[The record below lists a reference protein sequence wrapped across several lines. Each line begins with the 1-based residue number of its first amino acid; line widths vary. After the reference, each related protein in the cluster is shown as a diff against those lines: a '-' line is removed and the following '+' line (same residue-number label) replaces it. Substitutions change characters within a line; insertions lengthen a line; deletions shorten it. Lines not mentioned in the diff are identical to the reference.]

1 MNTNANPTLPFI
13 DAARLRHSLP
23 YPALIDA
30 LRDAFR
36 DPATAPKRHAHE
48 LPGSASLLL
57 MPAWQPGREIGV
69 KLVTVMPDNRSR
81 ALPTV
86 HALYVLMN
94 TVTGAPLALMDG
106 ETLTL
111 RRTAAVSALA
121 SLYLSREDSRTLL
134 IVGSG
139 QLAPEM
145 AVAHCAARAI
155 DRVLVWGRDPVRV
168 ASALHRLRDA
178 GLPMHV
184 TLEAAAALGA
194 ACAQADIICCATTST
209 EPLVM
214 AQDVRPGT
222 HVDLVGGFRP
232 HMREADDALMASA
245 SLFVDTREGALAE
258 AGDLVQP
265 LAAGL
270 IGADAV
276 RADLS
281 ALVRGEHGGRR
292 DSSELTLFKSV
303 GTAVAD
309 LGAARL
315 ALRSAQG

>member
-1 MNTNANPTLPFI
+1 MNDDTTLPFI
-13 DAARLRHSLP
+13 DAARLSRLLP

-30 LRDAFR
+30 LRATFR
-36 DPATAPKRHAHE
+36 EPATAPKRHAHE
-48 LPGSASLLL
+48 LPGNASLLL

-69 KLVTVMPDNRSR
+69 KLVTVMPDNRQR

-86 HALYVLMN
+86 HALYVLMDA
-94 TVTGAPLALMDG
+94 TSGAPLALLDG

-121 SLYLSREDSRTLL
+121 SLYLSRADSRTLL
-134 IVGSG
+134 LVGNG

-145 AVAHCAARAI
+145 AVAHCAARSI
-155 DRVLVWGRDPVRV
+155 ERVLVWGRDPVRV
-168 ASALHRLRDA
+168 GSALQRLLEA
-178 GLPMHV
+178 GLPPAV
-184 TLEAAAALGA
+184 TLEAADALEA

-209 EPLVM
+209 DALVLARM
-214 AQDVRPGT
+214 VRPGT
-222 HVDLVGGFRP
+222 HIDLVGGFRP

-270 IGADAV
+270 IGPDAV

-281 ALVRGEHGGRR
+281 ELVRGQDDGRR
-292 DSSELTLFKSV
+292 DATEITLFKSV

-309 LGAARL
+309 LGAAQL
-315 ALRSAQG
+315 ALRSSQG

>member
-1 MNTNANPTLPFI
+1 MNSPATLPFI
-13 DAARLRHSLP
+13 DADRVRHSLP
-23 YPALIDA
+23 YAALIEA
-30 LRDAFR
+30 LREAFR
-36 DPATAPKRHAHE
+36 EPAFAPQRHAHA
-48 LPGSASLLL
+48 LPGESSLLL
-57 MPAWQPGREIGV
+57 MPAWQPDAEIGV
-69 KLVTVMPDNRSR
+69 KLVTVTPENRER

-86 HALYVLMN
+86 HALYVLLDARS
-94 TVTGAPLALMDG
+94 GAPLALMDG
-106 ETLTL
+106 EILTL

-121 SLYLSREDSRTLL
+121 SRHLSRAESRTLL
-134 IVGSG
+134 LVGSG

-155 DRVLVWGRDPVRV
+155 ERVLVWGRDASRV
-168 ASALHRLRDA
+168 DAAMQRIREA
-178 GLPMHV
+178 GLPTQV
-184 TLEAAAALGA
+184 ALEAAGALEA

-209 EPLVM
+209 VPLVM
-214 AQDVRPGT
+214 AQAVRPGT

-245 SLFVDTREGALAE
+245 TLFVDTRAGALAE

-265 LAAGL
+265 VAAGL
-270 IGADAV
+270 IGEDAV

-281 ALVRGEHGGRR
+281 ALVRGEHPGRR
-292 DSSELTLFKSV
+292 EPEEITLFKSV

-315 ALRSAQG
+315 VWRACT

>member
-1 MNTNANPTLPFI
+1 MNDMPTLPFI
-13 DAARLRHSLP
+13 DAERVRRSLP

-30 LRDAFR
+30 LREAIR
-36 DPATAPKRHAHE
+36 DPAIAPQRHAHA
-48 LPGSASLLL
+48 LQGQSSLLL
-57 MPAWQPGREIGV
+57 MPAWQPGAEIGV
-69 KLVTVMPDNRSR
+69 KLVTVMPENRER

-86 HALYVLMN
+86 HALYVLMDA
-94 TVTGAPLALMDG
+94 VTGAPLALMDG

-121 SLYLSREDSRTLL
+121 SLYLSRADSRTLL
-134 IVGSG
+134 LVGSG

-155 DRVLVWGRDPVRV
+155 ERVLVWGRDAARV
-168 ASALHRLRDA
+168 AAAMQRMRDA
-178 GLPMHV
+178 GLPPQV
-184 TLEAAAALGA
+184 ALEAAGALQA
-194 ACAQADIICCATTST
+194 ACAQADIICCATTSSV
-209 EPLVM
+209 PLVT
-214 AQDVRPGT
+214 AQAVRPGT
-222 HVDLVGGFRP
+222 HLDLVGGFRP
-232 HMREADDALMASA
+232 HMREADDALMARA
-245 SLFVDTREGALAE
+245 ALFVDTRDGALAE

-270 IGADAV
+270 IGEDAL

-281 ALVRGEHGGRR
+281 ALVRGEHPGRCAP
-292 DSSELTLFKSV
+292 DEITLFKSV

-315 ALRSAQG
+315 AWRSAQG

>member
-1 MNTNANPTLPFI
+1 MNATPTLPFI
-13 DAARLRHSLP
+13 DAARVRQSLP

-30 LRDAFR
+30 LRAAFR
-36 DPATAPKRHAHE
+36 DPATAPRRHAHE

-57 MPAWQPGREIGV
+57 MPAWQSGQEIGV
-69 KLVTVMPDNRSR
+69 KLVTVMPENRSR

-86 HALYVLMN
+86 HALYVLMDA
-94 TVTGAPLALMDG
+94 VTGAPLALMDG

-121 SLYLSREDSRTLL
+121 ARHLSREDSRTLL
-134 IVGSG
+134 VVGSG

-155 DRVLVWGRDPVRV
+155 GRVLVWGRDGTRV
-168 ASALHRLRDA
+168 ASAIQRMREA
-178 GLPMHV
+178 GLPPQV
-184 TLEAAAALGA
+184 SLEAAGVLAS
-194 ACAQADIICCATTST
+194 ACAQADIICCATTSS
-209 EPLVM
+209 EPLLELKM
-214 AQDVRPGT
+214 IRPGT

-232 HMREADDALMASA
+232 HMREADDALMAAA

-265 LAAGL
+265 IAAGL
-270 IGADAV
+270 IGEDAV
-276 RADLS
+276 RGDLP
-281 ALVRGEHGGRR
+281 ALVRGAHPGRQAP
-292 DSSELTLFKSV
+292 DEITLFKSV

-315 ALRSAQG
+315 VWRTLS

>member
-1 MNTNANPTLPFI
+1 MNPNPTLPFI
-13 DAARLRHSLP
+13 DAAQLRRSLP

-36 DPATAPKRHAHE
+36 EPATAPRRHAHE
-48 LPGSASLLL
+48 LPASASLLL
-57 MPAWQPGREIGV
+57 MPAWQPGGEIGV
-69 KLVTVMPDNRSR
+69 KLVTVMPDNRDR

-86 HALYVLMN
+86 HALYVLMDA
-94 TVTGAPLALMDG
+94 VTGAPLALMDG

-134 IVGSG
+134 LVGSG

-155 DRVLVWGRDPVRV
+155 ERVLVWGRDPARV
-168 ASALHRLRDA
+168 ASAMQRLREA

-184 TLEAAAALGA
+184 SLEAADALEA

-214 AQDVRPGT
+214 AQAVRPGT

-232 HMREADDALMASA
+232 HMREADDALIASA
-245 SLFVDTREGALAE
+245 TLFVDTREGALAE

-281 ALVRGEHGGRR
+281 GLVRGEHGGRR
-292 DSSELTLFKSV
+292 DATEITLFKSV

-315 ALRSAQG
+315 ARRSVQG

>member
-1 MNTNANPTLPFI
+1 MNATPTLPFI
-13 DAARLRHSLP
+13 DAARLCRSLP

-36 DPATAPKRHAHE
+36 EPATAPRRHAHE

-69 KLVTVMPDNRSR
+69 KLVTVMPDNRHR

-86 HALYVLMN
+86 HALYVLMDA
-94 TVTGAPLALMDG
+94 VTGAPLALMDG

-121 SLYLSREDSRTLL
+121 SLYLSRADSRTLL
-134 IVGSG
+134 LVGSG

-155 DRVLVWGRDPVRV
+155 ERVLVWGRDPVRV
-168 ASALHRLRDA
+168 GSALQRLRDA
-178 GLPMHV
+178 GLPPTV
-184 TLEAAAALGA
+184 ALEAAGALEA

-214 AQDVRPGT
+214 ARNVRPGT
-222 HVDLVGGFRP
+222 HIDLVGGFRP
-232 HMREADDALMASA
+232 HMREADDALVASA

-281 ALVRGEHGGRR
+281 ALARGEQGGRR
-292 DSSELTLFKSV
+292 DAAEVTLFKSV

-315 ALRSAQG
+315 AWGSVQG

>member
-1 MNTNANPTLPFI
+1 MNAHATLPFI
-13 DAARLRHSLP
+13 DAVQLRQSLP

-36 DPATAPKRHAHE
+36 NPATAPKRHAHE
-48 LPGSASLLL
+48 LPGAASLLL

-69 KLVTVMPDNRSR
+69 KLVTVVPDNRDR

-86 HALYVLMN
+86 HALYVVLDAA
-94 TVTGAPLALMDG
+94 TGAPRALMDG

-121 SLYLSREDSRTLL
+121 SLCLSREDSRTLL
-134 IVGSG
+134 IVGNG

-168 ASALHRLRDA
+168 GSALQRLRDA

-184 TLEAAAALGA
+184 RLEAAGALDA

-209 EPLVM
+209 APLVR
-214 AQDVRPGT
+214 AGNVRPGT
-222 HVDLVGGFRP
+222 HIDLVGGFRP

-270 IGADAV
+270 IGSDAV

-292 DSSELTLFKSV
+292 NASEITLFKSV

>member
-1 MNTNANPTLPFI
+1 MNDSPTLPFI
-13 DAARLRHSLP
+13 DAARVRQSLP

-36 DPATAPKRHAHE
+36 DPASAPRRHAHE

-57 MPAWQPGREIGV
+57 MPAWQPGQEIGV
-69 KLVTVMPDNRSR
+69 KLVTVMPENRSR

-86 HALYVLMN
+86 HALYVLMDA
-94 TVTGAPLALMDG
+94 VTGAPLALMDG

-121 SLYLSREDSRTLL
+121 ARHLSREDSRTLL
-134 IVGSG
+134 VVGSG

-155 DRVLVWGRDPVRV
+155 GRVLVWGRDGTRV
-168 ASALHRLRDA
+168 ASAMQRMREA
-178 GLPMHV
+178 GLPPQV
-184 TLEAAAALGA
+184 SLEAAGALA
-194 ACAQADIICCATTST
+194 SACAQADIICCATTSS
-209 EPLVM
+209 EPLL
-214 AQDVRPGT
+214 ALKAIRPGT

-232 HMREADDALMASA
+232 HMREADDALMAAA
-245 SLFVDTREGALAE
+245 SVFVDTREGALAE

-265 LAAGL
+265 IAAGL
-270 IGADAV
+270 IGEDAV
-276 RADLS
+276 RGDLS
-281 ALVRGEHGGRR
+281 ALVRGAHPGRQAP
-292 DSSELTLFKSV
+292 DEITLFKSV

-315 ALRSAQG
+315 VWRTLS

>member
-1 MNTNANPTLPFI
+1 MNDMPTLPFI
-13 DAARLRHSLP
+13 DAERVRRSLP

-30 LRDAFR
+30 LREAFR
-36 DPATAPKRHAHE
+36 DPAIAPQRHAHA
-48 LPGSASLLL
+48 LPGQSSLLL
-57 MPAWQPGREIGV
+57 MPAWQPEAEIGV
-69 KLVTVMPDNRSR
+69 KLVTVMPENRER

-86 HALYVLMN
+86 HALYVLLDARS
-94 TVTGAPLALMDG
+94 GAPLALMDG

-121 SLYLSREDSRTLL
+121 SIHLSREDSRTML

-139 QLAPEM
+139 RLAPEM

-155 DRVLVWGRDPVRV
+155 ERVLVWGRDAERV
-168 ASALHRLRDA
+168 AAAMQRMRDA
-178 GLPMHV
+178 GLPPQV
-184 TLEAAAALGA
+184 ALEAAGALEA
-194 ACAQADIICCATTST
+194 ACAQADIICCATTSSV
-209 EPLVM
+209 PLVT
-214 AQDVRPGT
+214 AQAVRPGT
-222 HVDLVGGFRP
+222 HLDLVGGFRP
-232 HMREADDALMASA
+232 HMREADDALMARA
-245 SLFVDTREGALAE
+245 ALFVDTRDGALAE

-270 IGADAV
+270 IGEDAL

-281 ALVRGEHGGRR
+281 ALVRGEHPGRCAP
-292 DSSELTLFKSV
+292 DEITLFKSV

-315 ALRSAQG
+315 AWRSSQG